1 MFFSL
6 LRFQRADLC
15 FRFALCD
22 CRGLSVESDLV
33 YGLEQGLRE
42 GGHDHLRVD
51 FGDPEVL
58 RSIQS
63 KQPLQCTK
71 ALCDAKALLGDQL
84 AKALLQWA

>member
-33 YGLEQGLRE
+33 CGLEQGLQE
-42 GGHDHLRVD
+42 GGHEHLRVGL
-51 FGDPEVL
+51 GDPEVL

-63 KQPLQCTK
+63 KQPLHGIK
-71 ALCDAKALLGDQL
+71 ALFNTETVF
-84 AKALLQWA
+84 

>member
-33 YGLEQGLRE
+33 CGLEQGLRE
-42 GGHDHLRVD
+42 GGHDHLRVCL
-51 FGDPEVL
+51 GDPKVL
-58 RSIQS
+58 RSIQF
-63 KQPLQCTK
+63 KQPLHGIK
-71 ALCDAKALLGDQL
+71 ALFNTETVF
-84 AKALLQWA
+84 

>member
-1 MFFSL
+1 VFSSL

-15 FRFALCD
+15 FWFALCD

-33 YGLEQGLRE
+33 CGLEQGLRE

-63 KQPLQCTK
+63 KQPLHGIK
-71 ALCDAKALLGDQL
+71 ALFNTETVF
-84 AKALLQWA
+84 